1 MKGNTKINVN
11 STKPQK
17 STQQALSQTVV
28 KKVDPK
34 ARELEDKINALQS
47 EVSRLKI
54 KSDDISTE
62 NEKLKLRAGE
72 PSDLKVRAF
81 QGSELVGKTYEESAE
96 QVEILTKHNEEV
108 SVAIKVLRSDYNK
121 LLKNNTSEIAKSTEL
136 EKSIHSLENLIKE
149 SKEKNEE
156 LTNDNNTL
164 KENLKN
170 TENALKIIENAIDS
184 QVKSN
189 DKGYNLQ
196 DELKVDATKR
206 DASKRNSIASSG
218 ILSKK
223 I

>member
-1 MKGNTKINVN
+1 MKGNTKINLN

-17 STQQALSQTVV
+17 ATTQVLSQTIV

-72 PSDLKVRAF
+72 PSNLQVRAF
-81 QGSELVGKTYEESAE
+81 QGSELIGKTYKESTE
-96 QVEILTKHNEEV
+96 QIEILTKHNEEV
-108 SVAIKVLRSDYNK
+108 SVAIKVLRSEHNK
-121 LLKNNTSEIAKSTEL
+121 LIRNNNSEIAKSAEL
-136 EKSIHSLENLIKE
+136 EKNIQSLENQIKE

-156 LTNDNNTL
+156 LTYENNSL

-170 TENALKIIENAIDS
+170 TESALKLIESAIDS

-189 DKGYNLQ
+189 DKGYTLQ
-196 DELKVDATKR
+196 DELKIDSTKR